1 METWLIYKIT
11 KQKINKMELKT
22 EQKHKQNKECF
33 KNAYIVEN
41 KNKDVNFRF
50 SMSVKVSQVVTKH
63 NTYDSK

>member
-1 METWLIYKIT
+1 
-11 KQKINKMELKT
+11 MELKT

-33 KNAYIVEN
+33 KNAYIVED

-63 NTYDSK
+63 NTHDSK